1 MDMYYCIIDN
11 YIVQQVGCMWQQLY
25 QSCDRC
31 KMVSYDRSIV
41 ALSTVVPVDYSSI
54 PRKSACYLQSN
65 GRRPAEVWIAVI
77 S

>member
-41 ALSTVVPVDYSSI
+41 ALSTVVLAVYPENLPATYNLMAGRVDC
-54 PRKSACYLQSN
+54 CY
-65 GRRPAEVWIAVI
+65 
-77 S
+77 